1 LCEDNGP
8 ARRTLSAN
16 VERVGRMTT
25 TKRYQIVDGPG
36 AVETVDA
43 FKYAYSKSHDFS
55 VTFDLKDESQ
65 RQPAASQTTITCTA
79 KVVGLNYESGSD
91 GMFIITMHVS
101 GPGIRGEAKGFYDA
115 NRRRGYVDI
124 TTYR

>member
-1 LCEDNGP
+1 LFGDNGP

-25 TKRYQIVDGPG
+25 TKRYQIADGPG
-36 AVETVDA
+36 IGETVDA
-43 FKYAYSKSHDFS
+43 FKYAYSKSHEFS
-55 VTFDLKDESQ
+55 VTFTLSEES
-65 RQPAASQTTITCTA
+65 RPATIACAA

-91 GMFIITMHVS
+91 GMFIIVMHIS